1 MLNLFPIQFL
11 APIAYLLLRVCV
23 GIVLLRLGVHHI
35 QNRHSLKET
44 FSFSIFPYGL
54 FMVWYVGII
63 EVALGIL
70 FLCGFVTQLAALLTI
85 LFSLKFIIMHSR
97 FTHPLIPPR
106 LVYVLIGVISF
117 SLFITGAG
125 IFAIDLPI

>member
-11 APIAYLLLRVCV
+11 APIAYLLLRVCI
-23 GIVLLRLGVHHI
+23 GIVLLRLGVRHI

-44 FSFSIFPYGL
+44 FSFSMFPYGL
-54 FMVWYVGII
+54 FMVWYMGVI

>member
-11 APIAYLLLRVCV
+11 APIAYLLLRVCI
-23 GIVLLRLGVHHI
+23 GIVLLRLGVRHI

-44 FSFSIFPYGL
+44 FSFSMFPYGL
-54 FMVWYVGII
+54 FMVWYMGVI

-70 FLCGFVTQLAALLTI
+70 FLCGFVTQLAALLTM